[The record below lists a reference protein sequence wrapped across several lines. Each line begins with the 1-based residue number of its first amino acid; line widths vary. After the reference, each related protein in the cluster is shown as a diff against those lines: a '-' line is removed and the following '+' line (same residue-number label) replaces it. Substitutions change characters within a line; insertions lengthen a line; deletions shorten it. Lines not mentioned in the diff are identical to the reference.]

1 MVNLIILLIL
11 SCAITIVFDKYSLK
25 RFVIGGVLE
34 GTTVMFLVWQHVWF
48 NQMLSNINIF
58 NVLGWM
64 KLSVGDVLQGFLV
77 YAAIVM
83 ISLVPLLSLDECNAL
98 TIDK

>member
-34 GTTVMFLVWQHVWF
+34 GATVMFLVWQHVWL
-48 NQMLSNINIF
+48 NQMLSKINFF
-58 NVLGWM
+58 NVLGFM
-64 KLSVGDVLQGFLV
+64 KLSIGDVLQGFLV

-83 ISLVPLLSLDECNAL
+83 IIFVPLLSLDECNAL
-98 TIDK
+98 TEDK